1 MNMKGVLQ
9 ITILMLAATLLVLPV
24 SGAFTVTGITPDTGI
39 NTDPPVFITNL
50 SGTELPQN
58 ASVRCTLAGQSN
70 ITGQFI
76 TRVDPTRITCVFDLT
91 GKAAGDWD
99 VVVVNNTDAEE
110 AVLPAGFSV
119 RNPAPTVTAITPD
132 EGVNWGM
139 VDITSLTG
147 TNFRET
153 PGVVL
158 VKTGETN
165 ITGTGVVF
173 VGPTELECGF
183 NLDGAATG
191 EWDVVVTNDDGQYA
205 TLPGGFTVRYPAPV
219 VSGIHPDSGKNNEVI
234 GITNLAGS
242 NFRDGAS
249 VVLARDG
256 EANITTINGPIV
268 EPSKILCFFDL
279 IGKAVGAWNVT
290 VTNPD
295 GQYSVLPAGFTIFYP
310 EAPTVTGITPATGEN
325 SGTVAITDLAGT
337 GFQPGASVKLT
348 RSGQEDIPGTLVDVT
363 SSSKITC
370 EVNLSG
376 AQTGT
381 WNVVVANNDGQSA
394 TLAGAFTITYPA
406 PTLSGVVPDSGLNSG
421 PVTITN
427 LSGTGFLDWATV
439 TLFRGG
445 EPDIDAYPVN
455 VESPERI
462 SCTVDL
468 AGAEPGLWSIRV
480 TNPDTQAAELPDAFT
495 IVYPPPAVGGIS
507 PTSGTVG
514 EIVPANVTGNYFLT
528 GATVNLT
535 RAGEAN
541 VTAAVS
547 GTTPTKITCE
557 IDLSGVKAGLWSLTV
572 TNPDGQEASV
582 ADTFIV
588 HNPAPVVTDATPDTG
603 INSGNTD
610 IITLTG
616 TGFLDGAQVKL
627 ARAGEPDISS
637 KGTPVVE
644 NDTAILCFF
653 DLTGATVGFWDIV
666 VTNTDMLSGNLSD
679 GFFISYPAAPAVT
692 GITPDT
698 GVSTGPVAITD
709 LSGTGFQD
717 GATVALMKSGE
728 PTIPGTGVSVVTP
741 DRITCNFDLTG
752 VKTGAWDVVITNDD
766 GQQGMLAGG
775 FTVRYPAPV
784 VGSITPDTGINTGP
798 VAITNLAGSGFRPG
812 AVVTFTKLGEPDIDA
827 TGVVVVHRG
836 KITCTVNLAGAAAG
850 LWNIVV
856 ANDDG
861 QYGFLT
867 NAFTVEY
874 PAPTVTSITPSRGSN
889 DGPIFIS
896 AVSGTGFR
904 SGLTVQLTKNGQ
916 SPIQATGI
924 TVVNQT
930 TMNCTFDLTGKA
942 TGSWNVVVRNTDD
955 KSGTLPSGF
964 TITPPAPVPDFTAS
978 PVLGTAPLT
987 VQFTDLSINNPT
999 IWSWDFGDGVK
1010 VIGKSQQ
1017 NPVHTY
1023 QKPGVYTVALLAQN
1037 DGGEGQIIKENYISV
1052 VETPV
1057 AGFTAEPVEGPAP
1070 LLVKF
1075 TDTSDGKPS
1084 KWLWKFGDGGYSF
1097 LQNPYHLYKIPGVYT
1112 VTLTVN
1118 NNAGADTLTM
1128 TDLITVTSLPV
1139 AGFTANATSGTSP
1152 LAVEF
1157 KDTSTGGPTSWSW
1170 TFGDGGTS
1178 DEQNPVHVFTDPGT
1192 YSVQLI
1198 VANDAGEDMET
1209 REGYITVEQGLKA
1222 DFVFTTSNPGNTAPL
1237 TVAFTDRSLGDPL
1250 RWSWRFGDGYVSA
1263 ERNPIHNYPK
1273 PGIYDIT
1280 LSVTG
1285 LAGSDSITKTI
1296 EVISPL
1302 DAEFVADP
1310 VTGSAPLTVL
1320 LSDISV
1326 GKVTDRQ
1333 WIIVK
1338 NGQNLAV
1345 IYPGEAKQIYTLNEP
1360 GLYTV
1365 ILKVIDE
1372 FGKEDMEVKNNY
1384 INVLNFPP

>member
-24 SGAFTVTGITPDTGI
+24 SGAFAVTGITPDTGI
-39 NTDPPVFITNL
+39 NTGTVFVTNL
-50 SGTELPQN
+50 SGTDLPQD

-76 TRVDPTRITCVFDLT
+76 TWVDPTRITCVLDLA

-99 VVVVNNTDAEE
+99 VVVVNNTDEEE

-132 EGVNWGM
+132 EGVNTGT
-139 VDITSLTG
+139 VQITSLTG
-147 TNFRET
+147 TNFLANAS
-153 PGVVL
+153 VVL
-158 VKTGETN
+158 MKTGQTN
-165 ITGTGVVF
+165 ITGTSVV
-173 VGPTELECGF
+173 VTGPTELECEF
-183 NLDGAATG
+183 DLTGAATG
-191 EWDVVVTNDDGQYA
+191 AWDVVVTNSDGQYA
-205 TLPGGFTVRYPAPV
+205 TLPAGFTVRYPAPV
-219 VSGIHPDSGKNNEVI
+219 VTGITPASGKNNEVV
-234 GITNLAGS
+234 GITNLAGNS
-242 NFRDGAS
+242 FREGAS

-279 IGKAVGAWNVT
+279 TGKAVGAWNVI

-310 EAPTVTGITPATGEN
+310 AAPTVTGITPATGEN

-348 RSGQEDIPGTLVDVT
+348 RSGQPDIPGTLVDVT
-363 SSSKITC
+363 GSTKITC
-370 EVNLSG
+370 EFDLSG

-381 WNVVVANNDGQSA
+381 WDVVVTNNDGQAA

-406 PTLSGVVPDSGLNSG
+406 PTLTGVSPDSGLNSG
-421 PVTITN
+421 PIPITN
-427 LSGTGFLDWATV
+427 LSGTGFLDGAAV
-439 TLFRGG
+439 ALFRGG
-445 EPDIDAYPVN
+445 EPDIDAFPVT

-468 AGAEPGLWSIRV
+468 TGAEPGLWSIRV
-480 TNPDTQAAELPDAFT
+480 TNPDAQAAVLPDAFT
-495 IVYPPPAVGGIS
+495 IVYPPPAVSGIS

-514 EIVPANVTGNYFLT
+514 EIIPANVTGNYFLP
-528 GATVNLT
+528 GARVNLT
-535 RAGEAN
+535 RTGEAN

-547 GTTPTKITCE
+547 GTTPAKITCE

-572 TNPDGQEASV
+572 TNPDGQEASLP
-582 ADTFIV
+582 DTFIV
-588 HNPAPVVTDATPDTG
+588 YNAAPVVIDASPDTG
-603 INSGNTD
+603 INSGNTG

-616 TGFLDGAQVKL
+616 TGFLDGAMVKL
-627 ARAGEPDISS
+627 ARSGEPDIAA
-637 KGTPVVE
+637 KGIPVVE
-644 NDTAILCFF
+644 NDTTILCFF
-653 DLTGATVGFWDIV
+653 DLSGARVGLWNVV
-666 VTNTDMLSGNLSD
+666 VTNTDTLSGTLPD

-698 GVSTGPVAITD
+698 GVNTGPVAITN
-709 LSGTGFQD
+709 LSGTGFKE
-717 GATVALMKSGE
+717 GATVVLMKSGE
-728 PTIPGTGVSVVTP
+728 TNIPGTGVSVVAP
-741 DRITCNFDLTG
+741 GRITCNFDLTS
-752 VKTGAWDVVITNDD
+752 VKTGAWDVVVTNDD

-798 VAITNLAGSGFRPG
+798 VTITNLSGSGFRPG
-812 AVVTFTKLGEPDIDA
+812 VQVTFTRLGEPDIDA
-827 TGVVVVHRG
+827 TGVTVVHRG

-856 ANDDG
+856 VNDDG
-861 QYGFLT
+861 QYGILT
-867 NAFTVEY
+867 NAFSVEY
-874 PAPTVTSITPSRGSN
+874 PAPTVTGITPSRGAN
-889 DGPIFIS
+889 NGPVSIS
-896 AVSGTGFR
+896 ALTGTGFR
-904 SGLTVQLTKNGQ
+904 SGATIQLTRNGQ
-916 SPIQATGI
+916 SPIQATGV

-930 TMNCTFDLTGKA
+930 TITCTFDLTGKA

-955 KSGTLPSGF
+955 KAGTLASGF
-964 TITPPAPVPDFTAS
+964 IITRPPPVPDFTAT

-1010 VIGKSQQ
+1010 VIGMNQQ

-1037 DGGEGQIIKENYISV
+1037 EGGEGQIVKENYISV

-1057 AGFTAEPVEGPAP
+1057 ARFTAEPVEGPAP
-1070 LLVKF
+1070 LLVQF

-1097 LQNPYHLYKIPGVYT
+1097 LQNPYHLYKKPGVYT

-1118 NNAGADTLTM
+1118 NKGGADTLTR
-1128 TDLITVTSLPV
+1128 TGLITVTSLPV
-1139 AGFTANATSGTSP
+1139 AGFTANITSGTSP
-1152 LAVEF
+1152 LAVGF

-1170 TFGDGGTS
+1170 AFGDGGTS
-1178 DEQNPVHVFTDPGT
+1178 GEQNPVHVFADPGT
-1192 YSVQLI
+1192 YSVQLT
-1198 VANDAGEDMET
+1198 VANDAGEDTET

-1237 TVAFTDRSLGDPL
+1237 TVAFNDRSVGSPL
-1250 RWSWRFGDGYVSA
+1250 RWSWRFGDGYVST

-1273 PGIYDIT
+1273 PGTYDIT

-1326 GKVTDRQ
+1326 GKVTERQ
-1333 WIIVK
+1333 WIILK
-1338 NGQNLAV
+1338 NGQNLAI

-1372 FGKEDMEVKNNY
+1372 FGKEDYETKNNY